1 MRGRSG
7 PWRRALPLGLWMIL
21 IAVFSG
27 PLGSEETMRVGI
39 SWLLEPFSSTF
50 GVHAPGAG
58 LPEWLVWVLRK
69 TMHMI
74 EYGVLA
80 SLAMR
85 WFAALDRL
93 TFDGAVG
100 GALVLSTA
108 YAAGDEL
115 HQVFVPT
122 RTGSTGDIVIDA
134 LGASLMLGALCW
146 RRAEGRD
153 LAYRVRDVI
162 GAGVGLILC
171 APFMVIA
178 AVVVRLHMGPPILFQ
193 QPRTG
198 LGERSFQLY
207 KFRTMGAEVD
217 ARGRRL
223 RAAARV
229 TPTGRILRSL
239 SIDEFPQFWNVLRGD
254 MSLVGPRPLFV
265 HYLPYYTER
274 EHKRHLVRPG
284 LTGLAQI
291 RGRNSTPWD
300 ERLEHDVEYV
310 ETRTFAGDMRILFR
324 TVGKVMRRSDVLD
337 SPIQGPLSE
346 HREREKSRTGGPIRD

>member
-1 MRGRSG
+1 MRRSG
-7 PWRRALPLGLWMIL
+7 PWRHALPLGLWMVL
-21 IAVFSG
+21 IAAFSG
-27 PLGSEETMRVGI
+27 PLGSQETMRVGI
-39 SWLLEPFSSTF
+39 SWVLEPFTSAF
-50 GVHAPGAG
+50 GVEAPGAG
-58 LPEWLVWVLRK
+58 MGEWTVWLLRK
-69 TMHMI
+69 SLHMI

-80 SLAMR
+80 LLATR
-85 WFAALDRL
+85 WFVSLDKM

-100 GALVLSTA
+100 GSLVLSTA
-108 YAAGDEL
+108 YAAGDEF
-115 HQVFVPT
+115 HQVFVPG
-122 RTGSTGDIVIDA
+122 RTGASGDIVIDA
-134 LGASLMLGALCW
+134 LGASLVLAALCLQ
-146 RRAEGRD
+146 RAEGRD

-162 GAGVGLILC
+162 GAGVGLVLS

-193 QPRTG
+193 QPRIG
-198 LGERSFQLY
+198 PGERPFQLY
-207 KFRTMGAEVD
+207 KFRTMGGDVD
-217 ARGRRL
+217 KQGRKL
-223 RAAARV
+223 RASERV
-229 TPTGRILRSL
+229 TRTGRILRSL

-310 ETRTFAGDMRILFR
+310 ETQSFAGDLRILFR
-324 TVGKVMRRSDVLD
+324 TVGKVVRRSDVLD
-337 SPIQGPLSE
+337 SAIQGSLAE